1 MQRRRLLSLAALGL
15 ALTAGGAVWWW
26 TGDVEAGPV
35 FSGREDGV
43 AIRGTDPVAYF
54 TQGAPVMGTPDH
66 ASLWR
71 GATWWFATAEHKR
84 LFDADPERYA
94 PRYGGFCA
102 FAAANGRKAKIEPD
116 AWSIVD
122 GRLYLN
128 YDLAIRERWESD
140 REGFIAAA
148 DREWPKIV
156 AAD

>member
-1 MQRRRLLSLAALGL
+1 MGLLALGGATAGAVL
-15 ALTAGGAVWWW
+15 ALAPWGAGEA
-26 TGDVEAGPV
+26 EAGPV
-35 FSGREDGV
+35 FSGRDDGI

-66 ASLWR
+66 ASRWS
-71 GATWWFATAEHKR
+71 GATWWFASVKHKR

-102 FAAANGRKAKIEPD
+102 FAAANGQRAKIEPD

-128 YDLAIRERWESD
+128 YDLAIRERWEAD
-140 REGFIAAA
+140 RDGFIAAA
-148 DREWPKIV
+148 DREWPKI
-156 AAD
+156 AAAE